1 MSLRIWAVLLTVTTL
16 WAPSLASA
24 QNGPSRFLA
33 VQTITVV
40 PGMRAQFEGVAMQV
54 ADAYKQTGEEPQ
66 VVNAFSV
73 MNGRDSRT
81 YLFVW
86 GFDEIGEMDTWRG
99 IPAVLAEAYGEEK
112 AAEILL
118 AGDQSIATNT
128 TTINFL
134 QADVSSSAVSDFPEG
149 PPRVTLI
156 ETEVDYSK
164 REDYMLYLSKLKE
177 AEEAVGVSWTRR
189 QQARGQLNL
198 FSAVR
203 LHNSMSDNAPLAYNL
218 LREHLGPVEANALI
232 ARQFDAVLHREIVT
246 LMRRPDL
253 SRP

>member
-24 QNGPSRFLA
+24 QNGPARFLA

-40 PGMRAQFEGVAMQV
+40 PGMRAQFEGVATQV
-54 ADAYKQTGEEPQ
+54 ADAFKQTGEEPQ
-66 VVNAFSV
+66 IVNTFSI
-73 MNGRDSRT
+73 MDGRDNRT

-86 GFDEIGEMDTWRG
+86 GFDEISEMDTWRG
-99 IPAVLAEAYGEEK
+99 IPAVLTEAYGEEK
-112 AAEILL
+112 AAEILM
-118 AGDQSIATNT
+118 AGDQSIATST
-128 TTINFL
+128 TTINVL

-164 REDYMLYLSKLKE
+164 LEDYMLYLSKLKE
-177 AEEAVGVSWTRR
+177 AEEAAGVSWTRR
-189 QQARGQLNL
+189 QQVRGQLNL
-198 FSAVR
+198 FSATR
-203 LHNSMSDNAPLAYNL
+203 LHSNMSDTAPLAFDL
-218 LREHLGPVEANALI
+218 LREHLGPAEADVLI
-232 ARQFDAVLHREIVT
+232 GRQFDAVLHREIVT